1 MATSTATAGIGALSG
16 EIKFSQFRRTFLK
29 MQPRDTFSG
38 SETFQ
43 AETGSV
49 SASQLLRDTTGT
61 NPVVPDATENAAIAT
76 TNDWKPSQFNN
87 ALKYYYA
94 GQTGNDSQYDIA
106 AQSWNSNLP
115 LSIRKFM
122 FIDGNLSSTD
132 STVPAARL
140 TTTSRNVRID
150 VRGNITGAG
159 GLDGDGGR
167 GGGNSG
173 NSSQNG
179 ENGTDGG
186 NGGSALQVNASGNN
200 NLVFVRSSAEIFA
213 GGGGGGG
220 GGGGAQGDS
229 YQSTACTNGPYT
241 GWPYRGGCG
250 GGACSAAYVG
260 PDAWYIC
267 YYPGTTT
274 VSGGAAGDGG
284 DGGTGEGHG
293 QSQSNGAAGGSGA
306 SASPPAGNGGDGGD
320 GGNGAAA
327 GVAGQAGQDGNDSN
341 TGATGG
347 TGGAAGAAGAA
358 LDGADY
364 DFTGTINT
372 SGSNITIKGAIIGGT
387 QV

>member
-38 SETFQ
+38 SETFL

-61 NPVVPDATENAAIAT
+61 DPVVPDATENAAIAT

-87 ALKYYYA
+87 TLKYYYA
-94 GQTGNDSQYDIA
+94 GQTGNESQYDIG

-132 STVPAARL
+132 NTVPAARL

-159 GLDGDGGR
+159 GSNGDGGR

-186 NGGSALQVNASGNN
+186 MGGSALQVNASGNN

-229 YQSTACTNGPYT
+229 FVTTGCTNGPYS
-241 GWPYRGGCG
+241 GWPYRGGC

-274 VSGGAAGDGG
+274 VSGGSAGDGG
-284 DGGTGEGHG
+284 DGGLGEGQG
-293 QSQSNGAAGGSGA
+293 QSQSNGSPGGSGA

-364 DFTGTINT
+364 DFTGVINT

-387 QV
+387 QI